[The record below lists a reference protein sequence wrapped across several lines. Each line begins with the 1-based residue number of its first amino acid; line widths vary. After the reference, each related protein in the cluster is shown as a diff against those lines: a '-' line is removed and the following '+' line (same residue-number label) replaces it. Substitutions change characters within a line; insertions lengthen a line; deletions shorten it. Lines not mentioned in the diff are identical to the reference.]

1 MNLLVITNLYPPQEL
16 GGYGRSIADFV
27 WGLQQHGHRV
37 QIISSD
43 APHLGIS
50 SSKGPNNEEVDRR
63 LQLKGTY
70 EGGVKHIQDKQDL
83 AAIDSANAAL
93 LNSWLSQEHW
103 DGVLLG
109 NLDLIGPEL
118 LPKLLEKSIPVQH
131 HVGFVHPPFP
141 ASLWPHQGSYRMV
154 AASQAVRRALTEAG
168 LLIKEEAV
176 IYPGA
181 RIDLFGSSV
190 TGMPRP
196 LPATGA
202 PDRPLKIC
210 FAGLLMVSKG
220 AHTLIEALI
229 HLRQQ
234 GLAIQASLA
243 GDKFQSGYQ
252 EQLEQLLAKHEL
264 ADMVQFVGQL
274 NRQNLARFYALHHVG
289 VFPSIHPEAFGIV
302 AAEMMASGL
311 ALVTSGVGG
320 AAELIEDGISGLLFE
335 AGDAADLAECLKRLI
350 LEPYFTINMARK
362 GQTRVE
368 KKFSVMVAA
377 KQLEEWFQRES
388 FEIKNQSV
396 QTF

>member
-27 WGLQQHGHRV
+27 WGLQKRGHRV
-37 QIISSD
+37 QVISSD
-43 APHLGIS
+43 APHLGAS

-70 EGGVKHIQDKQDL
+70 EGGVKQLQDRQALD
-83 AAIDSANAAL
+83 AIDTANTAL
-93 LNSWLSQEHW
+93 MNTWLSQGHW
-103 DGVLLG
+103 DGVLIG

-118 LPKLLEKSIPVQH
+118 LPRLLERPIPVQH

-141 ASLWPHQGSYRMV
+141 ANLWPHQGSYRMA
-154 AASQAVRRALTEAG
+154 AASQAVRQALTDAG
-168 LLIKEEAV
+168 LLVEEEAV

-181 RIDLFGSSV
+181 RIDLFGYSV

-196 LPATGA
+196 LPATGS
-202 PDRPLKIC
+202 PDRPLKVC
-210 FAGLLMVSKG
+210 FAGLLMASKG
-220 AHTLIEALI
+220 AHTLVEALI
-229 HLRQQ
+229 RLQQQ

-252 EQLEQLLAKHEL
+252 EQLEQLLIRHGL

-274 NRQNLARFYALHHVG
+274 NRQTLARFYALHHVG

-311 ALVTSGVGG
+311 ALITSGVGG
-320 AAELIEDGISGLLFE
+320 AAELIDDGITGLRFA
-335 AGDAADLAECLKRLI
+335 AGDSDALSECLKRLI
-350 LEPYFTINMARK
+350 LQPEFTVNLATQGRK
-362 GQTRVE
+362 RVVE
-368 KKFSVMVAA
+368 KFSVMVAA
-377 KQLEEWFQRES
+377 EQLEEWFKRES
-388 FEIKNQSV
+388 FHIRNQPV
-396 QTF
+396 TKF

>member
-27 WGLQQHGHRV
+27 WGLQQRGHRV

-43 APHLGIS
+43 SPHLGMS

-70 EGGVKHIQDKQDL
+70 EGGVKHIQDRKAL
-83 AAIDSANAAL
+83 AAIDNANADL
-93 LNSWLSQEHW
+93 LNSWLSQGHW

-118 LPKLLEKSIPVQH
+118 LPRLLEKPIPVQH

-141 ASLWPHQGSYRMV
+141 ANLWPHQGSYRMA
-154 AASQAVRRALTEAG
+154 AASQAVRRALTDAG
-168 LLIKEEAV
+168 LLVREEAV

-181 RIDLFGSSV
+181 RMDLFGSSV

-196 LPATGA
+196 LPATGS
-202 PDRPLKIC
+202 PDRPLKVC
-210 FAGLLMVSKG
+210 FAGLLMASKG
-220 AHTLIEALI
+220 AHTLLEALI
-229 HLRQQ
+229 LLRQQ
-234 GLAIQASLA
+234 GLAIQASVA
-243 GDKFQSGYQ
+243 GDKFQVGYQ
-252 EQLEQLLAKHEL
+252 DQLEQLLARHDL

-274 NRQNLARFYALHHVG
+274 NRQALARFYALHHVG

-320 AAELIEDGISGLLFE
+320 AAELIDDGISGLGFA
-335 AGDAADLAECLKRLI
+335 AGDAYDLAESLKRLI
-350 LEPYFTINMARK
+350 REPLFTVNLAK
-362 GQTRVE
+362 QGQKLVGE
-368 KKFSVMVAA
+368 KFSLMVAA
-377 KQLEEWFQRES
+377 EQLEGWFQRES
-388 FEIKNQSV
+388 FQIKNQPIT
-396 QTF
+396 TF